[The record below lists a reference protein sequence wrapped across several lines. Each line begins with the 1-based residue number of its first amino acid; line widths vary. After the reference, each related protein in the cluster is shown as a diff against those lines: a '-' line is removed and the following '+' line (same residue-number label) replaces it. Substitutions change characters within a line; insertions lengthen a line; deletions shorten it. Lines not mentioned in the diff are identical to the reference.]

1 MPIVRPHAARF
12 HERRI
17 SIVTFTSAHLYGNVY
32 MRVAWSKR
40 SPIRPILGFWGA
52 KFTKICYS
60 LPWTPMNR
68 LEKFDAASFIRRGEI
83 RNRANKQTNK
93 QTHEQTVNDISTTCL
108 SACVDNKAV

>member
-1 MPIVRPHAARF
+1 
-12 HERRI
+12 
-17 SIVTFTSAHLYGNVY
+17 
-32 MRVAWSKR
+32 
-40 SPIRPILGFWGA
+40 
-52 KFTKICYS
+52 
-60 LPWTPMNR
+60 MNR